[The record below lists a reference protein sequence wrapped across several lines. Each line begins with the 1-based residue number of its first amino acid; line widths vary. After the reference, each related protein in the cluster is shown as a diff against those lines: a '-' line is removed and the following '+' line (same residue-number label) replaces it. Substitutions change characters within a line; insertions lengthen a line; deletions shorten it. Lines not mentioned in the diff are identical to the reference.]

1 MVHEAVYG
9 RCFEGKFYSSCKMW
23 EVMIKVVIGF
33 AIGAAILSLLS
44 MIVPFG
50 VPATQQKK
58 WENQTYLQRFCGTF
72 LGPLIFFVLILGVL
86 AYRENHLPDSIE
98 QAIQRNEI
106 EYALV
111 TDLDE
116 IEGYDIVYMI
126 NKDSKSEQITQI
138 IQRICQDLE
147 MGNGQLDVSYEKN
160 IYSVTKN
167 GEDIGKVTVFKRK
180 DVSLLKFSDFEWF

>member
-9 RCFEGKFYSSCKMW
+9 RCFEGEFYSSCKMW

-72 LGPLIFFVLILGVL
+72 LGPLIFFVLI
-86 AYRENHLPDSIE
+86 
-98 QAIQRNEI
+98 
-106 EYALV
+106 
-111 TDLDE
+111 DLDE

>member
-1 MVHEAVYG
+1 
-9 RCFEGKFYSSCKMW
+9 
-23 EVMIKVVIGF
+23 MIKVIIGF

-58 WENQTYLQRFCGTF
+58 WENQTYLQRFCSTF

-86 AYRENHLPDSIE
+86 GYRENHLPDSIE

-126 NKDSKSEQITQI
+126 NIV
-138 IQRICQDLE
+138 
-147 MGNGQLDVSYEKN
+147 MGN
-160 IYSVTKN
+160 
-167 GEDIGKVTVFKRK
+167 
-180 DVSLLKFSDFEWF
+180 

>member
-1 MVHEAVYG
+1 
-9 RCFEGKFYSSCKMW
+9 MW

-50 VPATQQKK
+50 VPATQQKE

-86 AYRENHLPDSIE
+86 TYRENHLPDSIE

-138 IQRICQDLE
+138 IQSICQDLE

-160 IYSVTKN
+160 IYLIKKN

-180 DVSLLKFSDFEWF
+180 DVSLLKFSGFEWF